1 MENTPLASPLQPYD
15 MSERYRW
22 WWHFQML
29 SAYYCTCTWEQAN
42 MLESHTEMPSF
53 IAACIIALIQMG
65 GCVISIQVL
74 KKNWVYLNL
83 RSWLGRKSTLQV
95 YNINMICYCW
105 KNELFITTEQFVL
118 TVLQTC
124 ISVNFNVC
132 KVLFF

>member
-1 MENTPLASPLQPYD
+1 MENTPLAHPCSHMTCQRGIDGDGIFRCRL
-15 MSERYRW
+15 
-22 WWHFQML
+22 L
-29 SAYYCTCTWEQAN
+29 ITCTWEQAN

-124 ISVNFNVC
+124 ISVNFNIC